1 MQLVNPAGYAGFTD
15 FNYKIPIP
23 MQTDIKNKTLS
34 DLAALISE
42 HKTEIIHQNKLDLAG
57 SNELDATLVDRLKV
71 DEKKVNAMVAS
82 IKEVINLDD
91 PEGEI
96 LHHYNHP
103 NGMRV
108 ENRSVPFGRILIIY
122 ESRPDVTIEA
132 AINAFKAGNKIY
144 LKGGKESKNTN
155 VFLVKLWSQ
164 ALKMNNLPPDTVT
177 YLDIDRAETQ
187 KLLKE
192 NHLRLD
198 LIIPR
203 GGEVLINYIKQNTSV
218 PLIISGRGNNFVYVH
233 SDADFSMAQNIIING
248 KSRLSVCNAID
259 KVLFNINTE
268 NLKTKIEQLLIKAL
282 EMNLEVYGDG
292 DFFKSFE
299 AIKPMEN
306 QQMYEQEFLSS
317 KILFGVV
324 ETADS
329 AVLTI
334 NKYSGGHS
342 AVIVTAD
349 EIIASKF
356 QNEVDCAAVYHNAS
370 TRFTDGGQ
378 FGFGAEIAISTQKLH
393 FRGPVGLAQL
403 VTNKWFITG
412 NGQIR
417 N

>member
-1 MQLVNPAGYAGFTD
+1 
-15 FNYKIPIP
+15 
-23 MQTDIKNKTLS
+23 MQTNIKNKTLT
-34 DLAALISE
+34 DLAKLISE
-42 HKTEIIHQNKLDLAG
+42 NKPEIIRQNEIDLAG
-57 SNELDATLVDRLKV
+57 SAELDPTLADRLKV
-71 DEKKVNAMVAS
+71 DGKKVDAMVAS
-82 IKEVINLDD
+82 IHEVINLND
-91 PEGEI
+91 PEGEVV
-96 LHHYNHP
+96 HHYDHP
-103 NGMRV
+103 NGMKV

-155 VFLVKLWSQ
+155 IFLVKLWSQ
-164 ALKMNNLPPDTVT
+164 ALLMNNLSADHVT

-187 KLLKE
+187 RLLKE

-203 GGEVLINYIKQNTSV
+203 GGEDLINYIKQNTTV

-233 SDADFSMAQNIIING
+233 TDADFAMAENIIING

-259 KVLFNINTE
+259 KVLFNIQTD
-268 NLKTKIEQLLIKAL
+268 NLKQKVERILAKAL
-282 EMNLEVYGDG
+282 EMKLDVYGDG

-299 AIKPMEN
+299 SIKPMED
-306 QQMYEQEFLSS
+306 QIMYEEEFLSP
-317 KILFGVV
+317 KILFGMV
-324 ETADS
+324 ETTDNAID
-329 AVLTI
+329 TI

-342 AVIVTAD
+342 AVIITED
-349 EIIASKF
+349 EKVAIKF
-356 QNEVDCAAVYHNAS
+356 QNEVDCAAVYHNTS
-370 TRFTDGGQ
+370 SRFTDGGQ

>member
-1 MQLVNPAGYAGFTD
+1 
-15 FNYKIPIP
+15 

-42 HKTEIIHQNKLDLAG
+42 QKAEIIHYNKIDLAG
-57 SNELDATLVDRLKV
+57 SDELDPTLTDRLKV
-71 DEKKVNAMVAS
+71 DEKKVDGMVAS
-82 IKEVINLDD
+82 IHEVIHLED
-91 PEGEI
+91 PEGKL
-96 LHHYNHP
+96 LHQYNHP
-103 NGMRV
+103 NGMNV

-132 AINAFKAGNKIY
+132 AINAFKAGNRIY

-155 VFLVKLWSQ
+155 IFLVKLWSQ
-164 ALKMNNLPPDTVT
+164 ALQMNNLPTDTVT

-187 KLLKE
+187 RLLKE

-203 GGEVLINYIKQNTSV
+203 GGEALINYIKQNTSV
-218 PLIISGRGNNFVYVH
+218 PLIISGRGNNFVYLH
-233 SDADFSMAQNIIING
+233 SDANFTMAQDIIING

-259 KVLFNINTE
+259 KVLFNIHTE
-268 NLKTKIEQLLIKAL
+268 DLKQKIAEVLAKAL
-282 EMNLEVYGDG
+282 EMKLDVYGDG
-292 DFFKSFE
+292 DFFASFE
-299 AIKPMEN
+299 SIKPMED
-306 QQMYEQEFLSS
+306 QLMYEEEFLSP
-317 KILFGVV
+317 KILFGIV
-324 ETADS
+324 ETVDIAID
-329 AVLTI
+329 TI

-342 AVIVTAD
+342 AVIVTEDYKA
-349 EIIASKF
+349 ATKF
-356 QNEVDCAAVYHNAS
+356 QDEVDCAAVYHNAS
-370 TRFTDGGQ
+370 SRFTDGGQ

-417 N
+417 

>member
-1 MQLVNPAGYAGFTD
+1 MHCVVLVAGLTVRKQKKNP
-15 FNYKIPIP
+15 II
-23 MQTDIKNKTLS
+23 MQTHIKNKTLS
-34 DLAALISE
+34 DLAELIST
-42 HKTEIIHQNKLDLAG
+42 HKSEIIHQNKIDLA
-57 SNELDATLVDRLKV
+57 SSIELDPTQVDRLKV
-71 DEKKVNAMVAS
+71 DEKKVDAMVAS
-82 IKEVINLDD
+82 IQEVINLDD
-91 PEGEI
+91 PEGQV
-96 LHHYNHP
+96 LHTYHHP
-103 NGMRV
+103 NGMHV

-132 AINAFKAGNKIY
+132 AINAFKAGNKIF

-155 VFLVKLWSQ
+155 ISLVQLWSQ
-164 ALKMNNLPPDTVT
+164 ALQMNNLPLDSVT
-177 YLDIDRAETQ
+177 YLDIDRSETQ

-203 GGEVLINYIKQNTSV
+203 GGEELINYIKQNTSI

-233 SDADFSMAQNIIING
+233 TDADFTMAENIIING

-268 NLKTKIEQLLIKAL
+268 NLKQKIEQVLSKAL
-282 EMNLEVYGDG
+282 EMKLEVYGDG
-292 DFFKSFE
+292 DFFKSFDK
-299 AIKPMEN
+299 IKPMEDPI
-306 QQMYEQEFLSS
+306 MYEQEFLSP
-317 KILFGVV
+317 KILFGLV
-324 ETADS
+324 ETDDHAIS
-329 AVLTI
+329 TI

-342 AVIVTAD
+342 AVIITEARTVA
-349 EIIASKF
+349 EKF
-356 QNEVDCAAVYHNAS
+356 QQEVDCAAVYHNAS

>member
-1 MQLVNPAGYAGFTD
+1 
-15 FNYKIPIP
+15 

-34 DLAALISE
+34 DLANLISE
-42 HKTEIIHQNKLDLAG
+42 HKSEIIQQNKIDLAG
-57 SNELDATLVDRLKV
+57 SNELDSTLTDRLKV
-71 DEKKVNAMVAS
+71 DEKKVDAMIAA
-82 IKEVINLDD
+82 INEVINLKD

-103 NGMRV
+103 NGMQV

-132 AINAFKAGNKIY
+132 AINTFKSGNKIY

-155 VFLVKLWSQ
+155 VYLVKLWAE
-164 ALKMNNLPPDTVT
+164 ALQLNNLPVDIVT
-177 YLDIDRAETQ
+177 YLDIDREETQ
-187 KLLKE
+187 KLLRE
-192 NHLRLD
+192 NFLHLD

-203 GGEVLINYIKQNTSV
+203 GGEALIDYIRQNTSI

-233 SDADFSMAQNIIING
+233 SDADFKMAQDIIANG

-259 KVLFNINTE
+259 KVLFNANTE
-268 NLKTKIEQLLIKAL
+268 NLKQKVEQVLAKAL
-282 EMNLEVYGDG
+282 EINLEVYGDG

-299 AIKPMEN
+299 KIKPMES
-306 QQMYEQEFLSS
+306 QMMYEQEFLSP
-317 KILFGVV
+317 KILFGIV
-324 ETADS
+324 ETVDNAIN
-329 AVLTI
+329 TI

-342 AVIVTAD
+342 AVIVSEDKTVA
-349 EIIASKF
+349 EKF

-370 TRFTDGGQ
+370 SRFTDGGQ

>member
-1 MQLVNPAGYAGFTD
+1 
-15 FNYKIPIP
+15 

-34 DLAALISE
+34 DLATLISK
-42 HKTEIIHQNKLDLAG
+42 HKFEIIHQNKMDLN
-57 SNELDATLVDRLKV
+57 SSDELDPTLVDRLKV
-71 DEKKVNAMVAS
+71 DEKKVDAMVAS
-82 IKEVINLDD
+82 INEVIHLDD
-91 PEGEI
+91 PEGQL
-96 LHHYNHP
+96 LHSYNHP
-103 NGMRV
+103 NGMVV
-108 ENRSVPFGRILIIY
+108 ENRCVPFGRILIIY

-155 VFLVKLWSQ
+155 LFLVKLWSQ
-164 ALKMNNLPPDTVT
+164 ALQMNYLPIDTVT
-177 YLDIDRAETQ
+177 YLDIDRNETQ

-203 GGEVLINYIKQNTSV
+203 GGEELISYIKHNTSV

-233 SDADFSMAQNIIING
+233 QDADFTMAFDIIING

-259 KVLFNINTE
+259 KVLFNKNTVD
-268 NLKTKIEQLLIKAL
+268 LKQRVEQILVKAQEMKLI
-282 EMNLEVYGDG
+282 VYGDG
-292 DFFKSFE
+292 EFFESYSS
-299 AIKPMEN
+299 ILPMET
-306 QQMYEQEFLSS
+306 QQMYEQEFLSP
-317 KILFGVV
+317 KILFGLV
-324 ETADS
+324 DS
-329 AVLTI
+329 VDNAIDTI

-342 AVIVTAD
+342 AVIVTGD
-349 EIIASKF
+349 EDVARQF

-370 TRFTDGGQ
+370 SRFTDGGQ

-403 VTNKWFITG
+403 VTNKWFISG

-417 N
+417 I